1 MPRQKNPIP
10 TKPLTL
16 STTEK
21 VLDDLRRLVETGY
34 FGKTDAEAAERVL
47 GERLRQFWKEQP
59 EIYGKRPKK

>member
-1 MPRQKNPIP
+1 MPRQKNPIA
-10 TKPLTL
+10 TVPLTL